1 MIDPRGHVLRISIM
15 PEVRTA
21 MERAFELADS
31 GKPFAHIRA
40 QLIHE
45 GYDQGHLSG
54 PTVRKQ
60 LAARIAAAKK
70 IAAH

>member
-1 MIDPRGHVLRISIM
+1 M
-15 PEVRTA
+15 PDTPTA

-31 GKPFAHIRA
+31 GKPFVLIRT

-45 GYDQGHLSG
+45 GYDRRHVEGAG
-54 PTVRKQ
+54 VRKQ

-70 IAAH
+70 TPAH